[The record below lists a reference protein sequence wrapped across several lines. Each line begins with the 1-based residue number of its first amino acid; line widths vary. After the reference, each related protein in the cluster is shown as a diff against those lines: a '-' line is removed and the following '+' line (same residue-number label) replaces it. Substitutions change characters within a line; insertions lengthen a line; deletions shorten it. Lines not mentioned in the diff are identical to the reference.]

1 MIIDKVHITKFRAIE
16 NQEFTLGKWLTG
28 IFGRN
33 KTQKSTLLGIISQG
47 FTIPDDHIFAKEK
60 SLDGYNFKS
69 QMAEKFKFDIKYEE
83 IGSHQWTLYLN
94 ESVTDHISEYP
105 IKSYPRYNEKNP
117 IRFWYAK
124 DKNSKINY
132 VERPV
137 YYLSLRRLNPIGES
151 DLHKKSPTIR
161 LEDNGLKDEFTS
173 AYASILTDI
182 SPVTA
187 VPVIAKSGTDIFEG
201 VNASDCSYLTN
212 SAGQG
217 NVAKIIIAVLSFQ
230 NLKTKYP
237 SEYKGGILLIDELD
251 VTLHPWAQRKM
262 LEFLANKAQEL
273 DLQIVFTSHSKVMLD
288 ELKKLSLPDVSGKN
302 HKVLFLERE
311 TSGIKI
317 KDIVTMRGYKEVEA
331 DLELIDYKPEKI
343 KVYCEDTTATM
354 LASRILPIDIR
365 NRVSFQTIS
374 IGLPQYITLYQK
386 KFYDLHHGIIVMDG
400 DWKKVLSPSQKHIAQ
415 KAGTIVPLPEEE
427 CFEVAVYK
435 LIKDMDTE
443 DFKKRFGIKQ
453 DVILKDFLPA
463 KFDSY
468 PQGSSEQKQF
478 AKRFFKK
485 TTIQLKL
492 FTLWK
497 ERHPDGC
504 TNFIKDFKKA
514 CNVLAKK
521 LEIDPIE

>member
-16 NQEFTLGKWLTG
+16 EQEFTMGKWLTG

-47 FTIPDDHIFAKEK
+47 FSIPKKHKFSKEK
-60 SLDGYNFKS
+60 TLDGYNFKS
-69 QMAEKFKFDIKYEE
+69 QMSEKFKFDLDHET
-83 IGSHQWTLYLN
+83 IGSHQWTFYLN
-94 ESVTDHISEYP
+94 KSVTEHIQEYP
-105 IKSYPRYNEKNP
+105 LKSYQRYGKNDKNP

-124 DKNSKINY
+124 NKTAKINY

-137 YYLSLRRLNPIGES
+137 YFLSLKRLSPIGES
-151 DLHKKSPTIR
+151 SLHKKSPIKNFPTE
-161 LEDNGLKDEFTS
+161 LQSEFIS
-173 AYASILTDI
+173 AYAEILTD
-182 SPVTA
+182 SSVT
-187 VPVIAKSGTDIFEG
+187 PVIAKKGKESFEG
-201 VNASDCSYLTN
+201 VNANDSSYLTN

-237 SEYKGGILLIDELD
+237 NEYKGGILLIDELD

-262 LEFLANKAQEL
+262 LEFLAKEAKEL

-317 KDIVTMRGYKEVEA
+317 KDITTMRGYKEVEA
-331 DLELIDYKPEKI
+331 DLELMDYKPEKI

-354 LASRILPIDIR
+354 LASKILPVDIR
-365 NRVSFQTIS
+365 KRVSFQTIS

-386 KFYDLHHGIIVMDG
+386 KFYDLKHGIIVMDG
-400 DWKKVLSPSQKHIAQ
+400 DWETVLSASQKHIVK
-415 KAGTIVPLPEEE
+415 KAGTIVPLPKEE

-443 DFKKRFGIKQ
+443 KFHKRFGIKK
-453 DVILKDFLPA
+453 DVIVKNFLSA
-463 KFDSY
+463 TFDSY
-468 PQGSSEQKQF
+468 PQGSNEQKQF
-478 AKRFFKK
+478 AKRFFKQ
-485 TTIQLKL
+485 TEIQLKL

-497 ERHPDGC
+497 ELHPDEC
-504 TNFIKDFKKA
+504 KNFIKDFKKA

>member
-16 NQEFTLGKWLTG
+16 AQEFTMGKWLTG

-47 FTIPDDHIFAKEK
+47 FTIPDDHVFAKEK
-60 SLDGYNFKS
+60 TLDGYNFKS
-69 QMAEKFKFDIKYEE
+69 QMSEKFKFDVKYEE

-94 ESVTDHISEYP
+94 KSVTDHISEYP
-105 IKSYPRYNEKNP
+105 IKSYPRYNDKNP

-124 DKNSKINY
+124 DKNSKTNY

-151 DLHKKSPTIR
+151 DLHKESPTTQLQDSSLI
-161 LEDNGLKDEFTS
+161 KEFT
-173 AYASILTDI
+173 AIYASILTD
-182 SPVTA
+182 SSAT
-187 VPVIAKSGTDIFEG
+187 PVIAKSGKDIFEG
-201 VNASDCSYLTN
+201 VNAADCSYLAN

-237 SEYKGGILLIDELD
+237 NEYKGGILLIDELD

-262 LEFLANKAQEL
+262 LEFLAKKAKEL

-288 ELKKLSLPDVSGKN
+288 ELKKLALPDISGKN

-317 KDIVTMRGYKEVEA
+317 KDITTMRGYKEVEA
-331 DLELIDYKPEKI
+331 DLELMDYKPEKI

-354 LASRILPIDIR
+354 LASRILPVDIR

-386 KFYDLHHGIIVMDG
+386 KFYDLKHGIIVMDG
-400 DWKKVLSPSQKHIAQ
+400 DWETVLSASQKHIAK
-415 KAGTIVPLPEEE
+415 KAGTIVPLPKEE

-435 LIKDMDTE
+435 LIKDMDTKE
-443 DFKKRFGIKQ
+443 FYKRFGIKR
-453 DVILKDFLPA
+453 DIILKNFVSA
-463 KFDSY
+463 QFDLY
-468 PQGSSEQKQF
+468 EQGSQEQKQF
-478 AKRFFKK
+478 AKQFFKQTK
-485 TTIQLKL
+485 IQPKL

-497 ERHPDGC
+497 EQHANEC
-504 TNFIKDFKKA
+504 ATFIKNFTKA
-514 CNVLAKK
+514 YNLLAKK

>member
-16 NQEFTLGKWLTG
+16 EQEFTMGKWLTG

-47 FTIPDDHIFAKEK
+47 FTIPDDHVFAKEK
-60 SLDGYNFKS
+60 TLDGYNFKS
-69 QMAEKFKFDIKYEE
+69 QMSEKFKFDVKYEE

-94 ESVTDHISEYP
+94 KSVTDHIPEYP
-105 IKSYPRYNEKNP
+105 IKSYSRYNDKNP

-124 DKNSKINY
+124 DKNSKTNY

-151 DLHKKSPTIR
+151 NLHKKSPTIQ
-161 LEDNGLKDEFTS
+161 LQDNGLIKEFTTT
-173 AYASILTDI
+173 YATILTDSSAI
-182 SPVTA
+182 
-187 VPVIAKSGTDIFEG
+187 PVIAKSGKDIFEG
-201 VNASDCSYLTN
+201 VNAKEYSYLTN

-237 SEYKGGILLIDELD
+237 NEYKGGILLIDELD

-262 LEFLANKAQEL
+262 LEFLAKKAKEL

-317 KDIVTMRGYKEVEA
+317 KDITTMRGYKEVEA
-331 DLELIDYKPEKI
+331 DLELMDYKPEKI

-354 LASRILPIDIR
+354 LASKILPVDIR
-365 NRVSFQTIS
+365 KRVSFQTIS

-386 KFYDLHHGIIVMDG
+386 KFYDLKHGIIVMDG
-400 DWKKVLSPSQKHIAQ
+400 DWETVLSASQKHIVK
-415 KAGTIVPLPEEE
+415 KAGTIVPLPKEE

-443 DFKKRFGIKQ
+443 KFHKRFGIKK
-453 DVILKDFLPA
+453 DVIVKNFLSA
-463 KFDSY
+463 TFDSY
-468 PQGSSEQKQF
+468 PQGSNEQKQF
-478 AKRFFKK
+478 AKRFFKQTK
-485 TTIQLKL
+485 IQLKL

-497 ERHPDGC
+497 ELHSDEC
-504 TNFIKDFKKA
+504 KNFIKDFKKA